1 MTAPVI
7 IRADRLATLMPECR
21 DPAEI
26 EIRERLLMGC
36 DTAQAALAR
45 DWDKSSAPLLQM
57 MTGIGRS
64 FAFAHVG
71 LDYEDHVSVDPS
83 LVRPPEQFRLTGDPS
98 RARDEL
104 GWQPAVSFEELIGMM
119 VDADVERHRATQG

>member
-7 IRADRLATLMPECR
+7 IRADRLAALMPECR

-71 LDYEDHVSVDPS
+71 LDQLAEARAVMLD
-83 LVRPPEQFRLTGDPS
+83 LMRLTVKVEALHGD
-98 RARDEL
+98 
-104 GWQPAVSFEELIGMM
+104 
-119 VDADVERHRATQG
+119 